1 MSSIPYTTLQRIT
14 IEALDCVIK
23 PDYDS
28 HGHLNISIEPRIP
41 VDSTNRNA
49 DPLLSQNTGQQQ
61 DTLSATAV
69 SSANLTS
76 ELPALTD
83 TITSQTDTTLPN
95 LEDTMTSPT
104 ITSPYSLSE
113 DMDINQYLST
123 SGDDIEQV
131 TPVPDNKVPENND
144 IPNEPSASQLQQNTK
159 QTQTV
164 EDNSDLDMSEYMKCP
179 RFQEK
184 LKSVETKLT
193 KEFSDKIAKHPEHIR
208 NLILQILSTYPDIL
222 DDKSGPILEYIK
234 TDVGNIPI
242 IQPLYDTISEPDT
255 TQTDSVHQDDDTQ
268 QVESDS
274 DDCVIQEVIPPPG
287 KIDQAEAPPPETPP
301 PGLPKTKAQLKLF
314 PDGTGPQILLQ
325 LPSGIQGS
333 FYTLT
338 TINDTQTMKRH
349 RPRDNSP
356 EPSTSTW
363 TYTKSGHSKS
373 KKQKKKNRKDKS

>member
-1 MSSIPYTTLQRIT
+1 M
-14 IEALDCVIK
+14 
-23 PDYDS
+23 
-28 HGHLNISIEPRIP
+28 
-41 VDSTNRNA
+41 
-49 DPLLSQNTGQQQ
+49 
-61 DTLSATAV
+61 
-69 SSANLTS
+69 TS
-76 ELPALTD
+76 P
-83 TITSQTDTTLPN
+83 
-95 LEDTMTSPT
+95 TMTSP
-104 ITSPYSLSE
+104 YSFSE

-123 SGDDIEQV
+123 SGDDKEQG
-131 TPVPDNKVPENND
+131 TPIPDNKVPENND
-144 IPNEPSASQLQQNTK
+144 TPNEPSTSQLQQNTK

-164 EDNSDLDMSEYMKCP
+164 EDNSDFDMSEYMKCP

-193 KEFSDKIAKHPEHIR
+193 EEFSDKIAKHPEHIR

-287 KIDQAEAPPPETPP
+287 KIDQAVAPPPETPP

-338 TINDTQTMKRH
+338 TINETQIMKRH

-356 EPSTSTW
+356 EPSTSTG